1 MGHAGELRSG
11 NAGRPVVRVS
21 ERHPLGRTP
30 MRRSSG
36 LPLPSAGR
44 SSNDG
49 ALDTVPATAAGALGA
64 PGLIAARTT
73 DVGRTRERRRR
84 ERLLTVALVLGAPAA
99 FLWFRLLSGDPF
111 NVFALPHIDPLLLFA
126 AIVPVAIVGAVVVP
140 PMAMGRSPHVTYQP
154 EQIDVRLADVVGV
167 EQVKEE
173 VVRSLNLFLAHKTF
187 ASQMG
192 GRPRRGLLFEGAPGT
207 GKTLLAKAMAAE
219 ADVPFLFVSATAFQS
234 MFYGATARKIRS
246 YFKVLR
252 KTAERYGGAIGFMGE
267 IAASAGARGGMGR
280 AGFTALPMTNA
291 STGLAGGSSFCCSGP
306 QVAPSV
312 TPATVV
318 NPNNVVSEGAGGV
331 VNELLVQMQSFD
343 MPTGLQKVTGSV
355 IEWING

>member
-1 MGHAGELRSG
+1 MGRAGELRSG

-30 MRRSSG
+30 MPRSSG
-36 LPLPSAGR
+36 LPVPTAGT
-44 SSNDG
+44 SSHDG
-49 ALDTVPATAAGALGA
+49 ALSTTPAATSGALGA
-64 PGLIAARTT
+64 PGLIAARTA

-84 ERLLTVALVLGAPAA
+84 ERLLTVALVLAAPAA

-126 AIVPVAIVGAVVVP
+126 AIVPIAIVGAVVVP

-187 ASQMG
+187 ASEMG
-192 GRPRRGLLFEGAPGT
+192 GRPRRGLLFEGSPGT

-219 ADVPFLFVSATAFQS
+219 ADVPFLFVSATSFQS

-252 KTAERYGGAIGFMGE
+252 KTAERYGGAIGFIEE
-267 IAASAGARGGMGR
+267 IDAIAGTRGGMER
-280 AGFTALPMTNA
+280 AGFSALPMTGAA
-291 STGLAGGSSFCCSGP
+291 STGLASSSSFCCSGP
-306 QVAPSV
+306 QAAPAAA
-312 TPATVV
+312 PATVV
-318 NPNNVVSEGAGGV
+318 NRNGMVSEGTGGV
-331 VNELLVQMQSFD
+331 VNELLVQM
-343 MPTGLQKVTGSV
+343 
-355 IEWING
+355 

>member
-1 MGHAGELRSG
+1 MGRAGELRSG

-30 MRRSSG
+30 MPRSSG
-36 LPLPSAGR
+36 LPVPTAGT
-44 SSNDG
+44 SSHDG
-49 ALDTVPATAAGALGA
+49 ALSTTPAATSGALGA
-64 PGLIAARTT
+64 PGLIAARTA

-84 ERLLTVALVLGAPAA
+84 ERLLTVALVLALPAA
-99 FLWFRLLSGDPF
+99 FLWFRLISGDPF

-126 AIVPVAIVGAVVVP
+126 AIVPIAIVGAVVVP

-173 VVRSLNLFLAHKTF
+173 VVRSLNLSLAPQPF
-187 ASQMG
+187 PSQRG

-219 ADVPFLFVSATAFQS
+219 ADVPFLFVSATSFQS

-246 YFKVLR
+246 YFQVLR
-252 KTAERYGGAIGFMGE
+252 RTAEREGGAIGFIEE
-267 IAASAGARGGMGR
+267 IDAIAGVRGGMERAGMER
-280 AGFTALPMTNA
+280 AGFTTIAASTAALPTA
-291 STGLAGGSSFCCSGP
+291 SFCCSGP
-306 QVAPSV
+306 QVLSAATAPA
-312 TPATVV
+312 PGLVV
-318 NPNNVVSEGAGGV
+318 NPNAVS
-331 VNELLVQMQSFD
+331 
-343 MPTGLQKVTGSV
+343 
-355 IEWING
+355 